1 MVATRGWLTE
11 LALSPEV
18 RERHSA
24 SIKVASNNK
33 VNVGISLP
41 TALLCCLPACSDVV
55 RSPQDKSGSVLTT
68 DTYDI
73 SKRHAPFGVTSCCRT
88 GTCLR
93 C

>member
-1 MVATRGWLTE
+1 MARRGWLTE

-41 TALLCCLPACSDVV
+41 TALLCCLPAAM
-55 RSPQDKSGSVLTT
+55 L
-68 DTYDI
+68 
-73 SKRHAPFGVTSCCRT
+73 
-88 GTCLR
+88 
-93 C
+93 